1 MHIFAQAK
9 RLCSGMVFAG
19 VVLASNAVT
28 AQQAT
33 NVVIGND
40 LGGVIST
47 KASAI
52 DRIRALRQ
60 SVQIK
65 GPMCYSSC
73 TMYLGSGDVC
83 VEPNVTFGFHGPSS
97 YGRPLQPQDFEYWS
111 RVIASHYPAQLSNWF
126 MSTGRHRING
136 YYRVS
141 GAQLIKLG
149 VRPC

>member
-1 MHIFAQAK
+1 MRIFSQAK
-9 RLCSGMVFAG
+9 RLCSGAIFMG
-19 VVLASNAVT
+19 VVLVSNPAI

-33 NVVIGND
+33 NIVIGND

-47 KASAI
+47 KANVV

-60 SVQIK
+60 SVRIK

-97 YGRPLQPQDFEYWS
+97 FGRPLQPQDFEYWS
-111 RVIASHYPAQLSNWF
+111 QIIANHYPAQLSNWF
-126 MSTGRHRING
+126 MTTGRHRING
-136 YYRVS
+136 YYKVS

-149 VRPC
+149 VRQC